1 MHLNS
6 LKPIKIM
13 KNLLSILCFFG
24 SIICSQAQPG
34 YDYTKGKEK
43 IAKITLEITKDP
55 KNLKL
60 YEERLSLYSANN
72 DYISALKDIDFLLS
86 KDKKNPKYLFQ
97 KSWNYMHA
105 YGLEKAM
112 PFYKTYFEF
121 EKDPFR
127 LRQTYY
133 YVGTGLK
140 NIRQFDNALQYQNAA
155 LAINYNYPSS
165 EDINDEK
172 IAIYDSLKDYQ
183 KAQEMI
189 EARENN
195 DFEAFEHNLEFI
207 KDYQSIKNKI
217 IKYFES
223 TFPKENNAYQINENS
238 QKNNYWYKYVLY
250 LSYVEYKL
258 GNKQKAF
265 QYLNFVSKFGQKV
278 YILDCDMR
286 FWCMVN
292 DFGEIYQQNTDFQ
305 MLIANIFI
313 TDGNECYSRNNCV
326 PTAFKNNK
334 EDYSPKRVYRQALT
348 QIETAKKLGAKDY
361 YCLEGQAYY
370 KLENYEKAVE
380 VLSKAIL
387 FNSNDEKAYLYRH
400 LANSQIYKWN
410 NKQQSLDTDHIKY
423 GELMQTTKIIHLKI
437 D

>member
-1 MHLNS
+1 
-6 LKPIKIM
+6 M
-13 KNLLSILCFFG
+13 KNLLFILCFFG

-34 YDYTKGKEK
+34 YDYTEGKEK
-43 IAKITLEITKDP
+43 IAKITLEIAKDP

-60 YEERLSLYSANN
+60 YEERMRLYGAGN
-72 DYISALKDIDFLLS
+72 DYVAALKDAVFLLS
-86 KDKKNPKYLFQ
+86 KDKKNPKYLLQ

-121 EKDPFR
+121 EKDPFL

-133 YVGTGLK
+133 FIGTGLK

-172 IAIYDSLKDYQ
+172 IAIYDSLKNYQ

-189 EARENN
+189 EAKKESVFT

-223 TFPKENNAYQINENS
+223 KFPKVNNAYQINDNSNENS
-238 QKNNYWYKYVLY
+238 YWHKYVLY
-250 LSYVEYKL
+250 LSYMEYKL
-258 GNKQKAF
+258 GNKEKAF
-265 QYLNFVSKFGQKV
+265 QYLNFISKFGQKTS
-278 YILDCDMR
+278 ILNCDMK

-292 DFGEIYQQNTDFQ
+292 DLNEIYQQNADFQ
-305 MLIANIFI
+305 LLLASIFI
-313 TDGNECYSRNNCV
+313 EDGRECDSYNNCA
-326 PTAFKNNK
+326 PKAFKNNK
-334 EDYSPKRVYRQALT
+334 EVPSPRRIYNQALRE
-348 QIETAKKLGAKDY
+348 IEIAKKLGAKDY

-387 FNSNDEKAYLYRH
+387 FNPNDEEAYIYRH
-400 LANSQIYKWN
+400 FANSQIYKWN
-410 NKQQSLDTDHIKY
+410 NEQQKSDTDNIKY
-423 GELMQTTKIIHLKI
+423 RAFMKMPKIVKLKI